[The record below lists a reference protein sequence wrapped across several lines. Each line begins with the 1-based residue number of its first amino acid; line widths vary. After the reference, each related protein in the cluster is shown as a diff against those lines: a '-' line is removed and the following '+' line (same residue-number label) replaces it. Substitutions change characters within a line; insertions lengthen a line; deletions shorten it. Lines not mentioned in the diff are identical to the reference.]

1 MMIFPDKIT
10 ASPCGQLSQICLDL
24 PGGRY
29 NTEWDSGELWV
40 VANQHPLPINEC
52 DILDEI
58 CFTIIE
64 ASDEEEFNEGEE
76 ILLETNSMLLPN
88 PLTFTIRKVG

>member
-1 MMIFPDKIT
+1 MIVFPDKIT
-10 ASPCGQLSQICLDL
+10 PSPCGQLSQICLDL

-29 NTEWDSGELWV
+29 NTEWDTGELWTA
-40 VANQHPLPINEC
+40 ANQHSLPVKEC

-76 ILLETNSMLLPN
+76 ILMETNSKILPK
-88 PLTFTIRKVG
+88 PLAFTIMRIG